1 MNIIRNLV
9 YSLLSIFDKLFYI
22 KKPLIIV
29 LCYHNIG
36 NDKWK
41 FSISKSVFERQ
52 INYLVGNRE
61 PISLTKLRSYLTG
74 DTSIEKPSFVI
85 TFDDGCEGVMEIVD
99 FVKSKNIVPT
109 MFLIANS
116 QEADRHELDSN
127 VKLLNTKQISKLIKM
142 GWEIG
147 CHSMTHADFNKL
159 GETLDQEIN
168 NSKDKLELDL
178 GVNVSYFS
186 FPKGKYNN
194 EIITTLKKGK
204 YNLAVTMDDGLINTE
219 TDIYTIPRIGVD
231 KTHSFE
237 VFKSAILSS
246 SIQARSL
253 FKKSFLFKYI

>member
-9 YSLLSIFDKLFYI
+9 YGLLTIFDKLFNI

-52 INYLVGNRE
+52 INYLLENRE
-61 PISLTKLRSYLTG
+61 PISLAKLHSYLTG
-74 DTSIEKPSFVI
+74 DTLIEKPSFVI
-85 TFDDGCEGVMEIVD
+85 TFDDGCEGVTGIVD
-99 FVKSKNIVPT
+99 FIKSKNIVPT
-109 MFLIANS
+109 MFLVANS
-116 QEADRHELDSN
+116 KEANRHELNSN
-127 VKLLNTKQISKLIKM
+127 IKLLNNKQILKLVKM

-159 GETLDQEIN
+159 GTTVDRELIR
-168 NSKDKLELDL
+168 SKDKLEEDL
-178 GVNVSYFS
+178 NVKVSYFS
-186 FPKGKYNN
+186 FPKGRYNN
-194 EIITTLKKGK
+194 EIITVLKKSK
-204 YNLAVTMDDGLINTE
+204 YNLAVTMDDGFINRE
-219 TDIYTIPRIGVD
+219 TDVYTIPRIGVD

-237 VFKSAILSS
+237 VFKSTILSS